1 VDDRY
6 GQIYL
11 PGQMWLSRSDIR
23 GRVKG
28 YVPLAGYATI
38 LFNEYP
44 SAKYAMVVGLAILT
58 IAL

>member
-1 VDDRY
+1 
-6 GQIYL
+6 
-11 PGQMWLSRSDIR
+11 MWLSRSDIR